1 MTSPYRTS
9 IAQFTSHFREQLA
22 EIERV
27 HSEQFRQTLYCLV
40 LDPFATAAY
49 PKAGSRTG
57 VVRVLRELAGW
68 PDAQRVSRLQLRLA
82 LRSEGLAKGKLYREV
97 VKRLKSQPIGGK
109 TLLSASPLL
118 LELEPY
124 STTKAETTILSLC
137 TYSHL
142 FYTFRSNLV
151 HEFRAPGYQTDWG
164 RGSLDPYYG
173 KSGYDKYQ
181 LVFPVAF
188 LSRIAHESL
197 RQLEVHLHAH
207 KIAPHSKFSFG
218 SLWRW
223 Q

>member
-1 MTSPYRTS
+1 MTSPYRLS
-9 IAQFTSHFREQLA
+9 VAQFTEHFREQLSQ
-22 EIERV
+22 IELV
-27 HSEQFRQTLYCLV
+27 QSEQFRQALYCLV

-49 PKAGSRTG
+49 PKAGSRAG
-57 VVRVLRELAGW
+57 VVRLLRELAGW

-82 LRSEGLAKGKLYREV
+82 LRAEGLAGGQLYREV
-97 VKRLKSQPIGGK
+97 LKQLKSQPIRGK
-109 TLLSASPLL
+109 TPLSASPLQ

-124 STTKAETTILSLC
+124 ATTKPEKKVLDRY

-164 RGSLDPYYG
+164 RGSTEPYYG
-173 KSGYDKYQ
+173 KSAYDEYQ
-181 LVFPVAF
+181 LVYPVAF
-188 LSRIAHESL
+188 ISRIAHESL
-197 RQLEVHLHAH
+197 RQLEAYLLSH
-207 KIAPHSKFSFG
+207 KIAPHSKFAFG